1 MRNMENFETDD
12 FEEYSDLISWK
23 EAREEGIITYGE
35 EKVMGEIVEKYCKKL
50 EKENEEL
57 KSIIKEVKEI
67 LKDYGTKED
76 IVDYSNYTITG
87 GMLYKILE
95 ILDKDSDKE

>member
-1 MRNMENFETDD
+1 MS
-12 FEEYSDLISWK
+12 EESINYNEIEDLD
-23 EAREEGIITYGE
+23 
-35 EKVMGEIVEKYCKKL
+35 YCLDLL
-50 EKENEEL
+50 EKRDKEIERL
-57 KSIIKEVKEI
+57 HSIIKEVKEI

-95 ILDKDSDKE
+95 ILDMENKE

>member
-1 MRNMENFETDD
+1 MS
-12 FEEYSDLISWK
+12 EYIKMNDTIVYNYQNDIIK
-23 EAREEGIITYGE
+23 ELNKELARFRPFKSAYEM
-35 EKVMGEIVEKYCKKL
+35 KKEIERL
-50 EKENEEL
+50 H
-57 KSIIKEVKEI
+57 SIIKEVKEI

-95 ILDKDSDKE
+95 ILDKDIDKE